1 MQPNDFC
8 FSGNTISLSSL
19 KSKLKVTIGVSNIIL
34 QDCFKSFEREM
45 RTDKLGM
52 RFDKGEMSL
61 QRLLLTANNVGI
73 RMSLSIKEL
82 TGISISNHNT
92 LKYVYFSLNDLYICR

>member
-1 MQPNDFC
+1 MCFAVQPNDFC
-8 FSGNTISLSSL
+8 SSGNTISLSSL

-45 RTDKLGM
+45 RTDQLGM
-52 RFDKGEMSL
+52 RLDKGEMSL

-73 RMSLSIKEL
+73 QISLSIKEL
-82 TGISISNHNT
+82 TG
-92 LKYVYFSLNDLYICR
+92 D